1 MFAIIETG
9 GKQYRVEEGTEV
21 DVELLKADTGS
32 KLSIDKVL
40 LVGDGANTKIGSP
53 YVEGATVD
61 CEVVKHA
68 RGKKVVVF
76 KKLAKKD
83 SRKKQGHRQD
93 YTQLKVKAIKA

>member
-32 KLSIDKVL
+32 TLSIDKVL
-40 LVGDGANTKIGSP
+40 MVGDGAATKIGTP
-53 YVEGATVD
+53 YLEGVSVD
-61 CEVVKHA
+61 CEVLKHA
-68 RGKKVVVF
+68 RGKKVIVF

-83 SRKKQGHRQD
+83 HRKKQGHRQD
-93 YTQLKVKAIKA
+93 YTQLKIQAIKA

>member
-9 GKQYRVEEGTEV
+9 GKQYRVEEGVEL
-21 DVELLKADTGS
+21 DVELLKAEPGS

-40 LVGDGANTKIGSP
+40 LIGDGAKTRIGTP
-53 YVEGATVD
+53 YVEGALVD

-93 YTQLKVKAIKA
+93 YTQLKVQAIKA

>member
-9 GKQYRVEEGTEV
+9 GKQYRVEEGSELN
-21 DVELLKADTGS
+21 VELLKADEGS
-32 KLSIDKVL
+32 SLTIDKVL
-40 LVGDGANTKIGSP
+40 MVGEGAKSKVGTPYVDGAKVD
-53 YVEGATVD
+53 VEVLG
-61 CEVVKHA
+61 HG
-68 RGKKVVVF
+68 RGPKVVVF